1 MLAGRTRARGSRQ
14 LVARRVLNFRNPDRE
29 GRELSLAAPRGAG
42 DGTPVPT
49 PIVARAVKLAGIVLL
64 LGGTAHTAGVLHRL
78 ATKGTPDGHRV
89 AYLAFIAFVHWTC
102 GALDVLA
109 SGGLRR
115 AEPWATRVLVVSSL
129 LLTAY
134 GVTVS
139 PLLTASGALV
149 RLMPVLYPAVHLAL
163 LAAVARGAPRA

>member
-1 MLAGRTRARGSRQ
+1 MEARKPT
-14 LVARRVLNFRNPDRE
+14 LPRRC
-29 GRELSLAAPRGAG
+29 LSLAAVRGAG
-42 DGTPVPT
+42 DGMPVPT
-49 PIVARAVKLAGIVLL
+49 SIVPRAVKLAGIVLL
-64 LGGTAHTAGVLHRL
+64 LGGTAHAAGVLHRL
-78 ATKGTPDGHRV
+78 ATKGVPDGHRV

-115 AEPWATRVLVVSSL
+115 AEPWAKRVLVVSSL
-129 LLTAY
+129 LVTAY

-149 RLMPVLYPAVHLAL
+149 RLMPVLYPAVNLAL
-163 LAAVARGAPRA
+163 VVAVVRTARRA